1 MLKKLWKQ
9 FYISAN
15 VVTFTQIS
23 FRLMVV
29 LYASSMLTNS
39 KEIGTM
45 MIFDTLPFLVLGP
58 IIAKIVNSHDR
69 KMLLKLTLISDFILA
84 LAFLGMLTTGYKH
97 LLAFSL
103 ILALNNVVTSTYQ
116 IAESSFFPLILD
128 DMQLAK
134 YNSAI
139 FFSGSLAMI
148 IAPNISSL
156 IQYTWI
162 LNLLVVFSLLIFL
175 IAFINLF
182 FVDEIITS
190 NRYLTE
196 EREKSY
202 SLLRSFTYIF
212 EDKKLLLALFL
223 LALGNLFD
231 APMDTLMITKYTEMA
246 QLTKVGL
253 IFSMAGIGSL
263 VGSFLLSSFS
273 NNKMYFQRMMLF
285 SGIGIAFGGVLL
297 FLNDYLLYLV
307 ATFILS
313 CSMSIR
319 TIYIITFRQVNTPKE
334 ILGSVNTAFK
344 YIAFGIYPL
353 GIWLAT
359 YFQKLVAVN
368 LIIAF
373 SGFGFLLVGILTSY
387 LVGKEEVSIK

>member
-1 MLKKLWKQ
+1 
-9 FYISAN
+9 
-15 VVTFTQIS
+15 
-23 FRLMVV
+23 
-29 LYASSMLTNS
+29 
-39 KEIGTM
+39 
-45 MIFDTLPFLVLGP
+45 MIN
-58 IIAKIVNSHDR
+58 KR
-69 KMLLKLTLISDFILA
+69 
-84 LAFLGMLTTGYKH
+84 
-97 LLAFSL
+97 
-103 ILALNNVVTSTYQ
+103 
-116 IAESSFFPLILD
+116 
-128 DMQLAK
+128 
-134 YNSAI
+134 
-139 FFSGSLAMI
+139 
-148 IAPNISSL
+148 
-156 IQYTWI
+156 I

-190 NRYLTE
+190 NRYSTE

>member
-1 MLKKLWKQ
+1 MLKKLWQQ
-9 FYISAN
+9 FYLSAN
-15 VVTFTQIS
+15 LVTFTQIS
-23 FRLMVV
+23 FRLIIV
-29 LYASSMLTNS
+29 LYASSLLTDA
-39 KEIGTM
+39 KAIGTM
-45 MIFDTLPFLVLGP
+45 MIFDTLPFLILGP
-58 IIAKIVNSHDR
+58 VIAKIVNHHNR
-69 KMLLKLTLISDFILA
+69 KNLLKLTVFLDFLLTLVLLVIMRINYQSLVAFA
-84 LAFLGMLTTGYKH
+84 L
-97 LLAFSL
+97 LLA
-103 ILALNNVVTSTYQ
+103 INNVVTSTYQ

-128 DMQLAK
+128 NMRLAK

-148 IAPNISSL
+148 IAPNISGL
-156 IQYTWI
+156 IQQTGLI
-162 LNLLVVFSLLIFL
+162 SLLVVVSTGIFL
-175 IAFINLF
+175 LAFINLF
-182 FVDEIITS
+182 FVAEVADDHATE
-190 NRYLTE
+190 NRGMAS
-196 EREKSY
+196 SY
-202 SLLRSFTYIF
+202 SLFRSFTYIF
-212 EDKKLLLALFL
+212 EDKKLLLALVL

-253 IFSMAGIGSL
+253 IFSMAGISSL

-273 NNKMYFQRMMLF
+273 NNKIYFQRMMFF

-373 SGFGFLLVGILTSY
+373 SGFGFLLVGLLTAY
-387 LVGKEEVSIK
+387 LVGKEEVTIQ

>member
-156 IQYTWI
+156 IQYTLI

-190 NRYLTE
+190 NRYSTE